1 MLVPW
6 LFVYII
12 GIGRFVHKWNT
23 NAGFCVKTVYI
34 FSAYIGS
41 FIIVIIQFTEEG
53 ELDDQVFNPL
63 FTGIVFNCIWLL
75 VQSVFKE
82 VKLEERS
89 TSHPGILLLRTSEM
103 PTAQAEPETM
113 V

>member
-63 FTGIVFNCIWLL
+63 CTGVVFNCIWLL
-75 VQSVFKE
+75 VQSLFKE
-82 VKLEERS
+82 VKLRS
-89 TSHPGILLLRTSEM
+89 NHRHGLIL
-103 PTAQAEPETM
+103 AQVNETPPALIGRESM